1 MNKVKGNLRVAL
13 AQKIMLDLRY
23 YCQSDELIRHGST
36 QVCRTPLTTLPP
48 ELAAMIEE
56 SNVGGIILFAENLQ
70 SVEQVVKLNYDM
82 QQAAKN
88 SYSGLEL
95 FISIDQEGGRVAR
108 MPRDQA
114 TSFSGNMAIGATHAA
129 SGTYFA
135 EQTGRILGL
144 ELSALGFNLNHA
156 PNVDVNV
163 NAENP
168 VINVR
173 SFGEQASLVA
183 ELGAAQL
190 NAMQQ
195 QGVVGT
201 LKHFPGHGDT
211 SVDSHTGL
219 PRVDH
224 SIEDI
229 IAVDLL
235 PFQTAIN
242 AGLAKMI
249 MTAHIQYPQ
258 LDDSTFTASDGS
270 TMIKPATMSKRIL
283 TDLLRDKMGFDGVVI
298 TDALDM
304 AGISQFFEPVDAIIE
319 TFNAGSDIALMPF
332 RIRKAEDI
340 KRLSQTLDQL
350 ELAVSQGRLSQAQVF
365 ESVER
370 IFSLKQQINSHFTE
384 QTIRKNLAIANGV
397 VGNPEHRRLEKDLAE
412 QSLVL
417 VKNNQVVPL
426 EETQRV
432 HLLMPDLGKCRALQ
446 HALLANNERLL
457 VSCSDLH
464 QFDYQQ
470 TRHHMLQT
478 DVFVV
483 ANITPKQSAVEMGG
497 MEDLELQRS
506 VAPRLSKQ
514 EQEQQIE
521 ALLTLAK
528 ENNKSTIFVSL
539 RAPYEMKRYEPFSD
553 VLIATFSYNVHAQ
566 QQGETDVLAVGP
578 AYSALAKLL
587 VGKITALGTLPV
599 NIELTPESHAQAP
612 NRSN

>member
-1 MNKVKGNLRVAL
+1 
-13 AQKIMLDLRY
+13 MLDLRY
-23 YCQSDELIRHGST
+23 YCQPEQLIQYRNE
-36 QVCRTPLTTLPP
+36 QVCRTPMTELPE
-48 ELAAMIEE
+48 ELAAMIQD

-70 SVEQVVKLNYDM
+70 SVEQVVKLNHDM
-82 QQAAKN
+82 QRAAVD

-108 MPRDQA
+108 MPRDLA
-114 TSFSGNMAIGATHAA
+114 TSFSGNMAIGATQEK
-129 SGTYFA
+129 SGNYFA

-173 SFGEQASLVA
+173 SFGEQANLVA

-190 NAMQQ
+190 KAMQQ

-235 PFQTAIN
+235 PFQTAIDQ
-242 AGLAKMI
+242 GLAKMI

-258 LDDSTFTASDGS
+258 LDNSTFTTNDGS

-283 TDLLRDKMGFDGVVI
+283 TDLLRGKMGFEGVVI

-304 AGISQFFEPVDAIIE
+304 AGISHFFEPIDAIIE

-340 KRLSQTLDQL
+340 QLLAQTLDQL
-350 ELAVSQGRLSQAQVF
+350 ELAVAEGRLSQIQVL

-370 IFSLKQQINSHFTE
+370 IFRLKQQLSSDFSENQLSE
-384 QTIRKNLAIANGV
+384 NQAIANGV
-397 VGNPEHRRLEKDLAE
+397 VGNPAHRQLEQALAE
-412 QSLVL
+412 QSLVQ
-417 VKNNQVVPL
+417 VKNEQVLPIQSD
-426 EETQRV
+426 QRV
-432 HLLMPDLGKCRALQ
+432 HLLMPDLGKCRALEQ
-446 HALLANNERLL
+446 ALKLQNSRLT
-457 VSCSDLH
+457 VTCSDLH
-464 QFDYQQ
+464 QFEYQQ
-470 TRHHMLQT
+470 TRHHMLQA
-478 DVFVV
+478 DVFLV

-497 MEDLELQRS
+497 MEDIELQARG
-506 VAPRLSKQ
+506 VQPLSKADQ
-514 EQEQQIE
+514 DTQIE
-521 ALLTLAK
+521 SLLRLAK
-528 ENNKSTIFVSL
+528 DNNKSTIFVSL
-539 RAPYEMKRYEPFSD
+539 RAPYEMSRYEQYSD
-553 VLIATFSYNVHAQ
+553 ALIATFSYNVHTEDFGSDKNKNNGNVQ
-566 QQGETDVLAVGP
+566 AVGP
-578 AYSALAKLL
+578 AFSALAKLL
-587 VGKITALGTLPV
+587 TGKIIASGRLPV
-599 NIELTPESHAQAP
+599 SVERTSDSLTTTTID
-612 NRSN
+612 